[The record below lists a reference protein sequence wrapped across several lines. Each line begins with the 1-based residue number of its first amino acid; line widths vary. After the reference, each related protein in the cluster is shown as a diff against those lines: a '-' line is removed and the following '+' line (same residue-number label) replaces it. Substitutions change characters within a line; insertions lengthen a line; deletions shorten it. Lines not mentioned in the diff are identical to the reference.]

1 MWNVFVRPHIE
12 FLLVFYQHETAKSS
26 FQKIDSFIN
35 KYWKKFLCLKKNALN
50 ILQEYLIGIDFKA
63 RSVNNQIY
71 YTNKWLHRI
80 GKPLIMHAVSQEKG
94 LEASLESI
102 PSQLISLLN
111 CICLQC
117 EQCAKPATPSH
128 IQTHFQNL
136 NIIDTVHC
144 MVKED
149 EKIGGKSFKDQE
161 RVKKLMENNIQI
173 ISGHMSRL
181 EEIMPTVI
189 KRVKRRLHNT

>member
-1 MWNVFVRPHIE
+1 MWNVFIRPHIE
-12 FLLVFYQHETAKSS
+12 FLLVFYQHETVKSS

-63 RSVNNQIY
+63 RGVNNQIY

-102 PSQLISLLN
+102 PS
-111 CICLQC
+111 
-117 EQCAKPATPSH
+117 
-128 IQTHFQNL
+128 NL
-136 NIIDTVHC
+136 YHY
-144 MVKED
+144 
-149 EKIGGKSFKDQE
+149 
-161 RVKKLMENNIQI
+161 
-173 ISGHMSRL
+173 
-181 EEIMPTVI
+181 
-189 KRVKRRLHNT
+189 